1 MFLTLES
8 LVCLSDSVLAF
19 HNNGLQGRS
28 FRTNEIVQEI
38 NDSSRLY
45 RVLGN
50 DETIVLESRL
60 VTSNSNE
67 SDIYILTGHEN
78 TM

>member
-1 MFLTLES
+1 M
-8 LVCLSDSVLAF
+8 
-19 HNNGLQGRS
+19 
-28 FRTNEIVQEI
+28 QEI
-38 NDSSRLY
+38 NDHSRLY
-45 RVLGN
+45 KVLGS

-60 VTSNSNE
+60 VTSNLDE